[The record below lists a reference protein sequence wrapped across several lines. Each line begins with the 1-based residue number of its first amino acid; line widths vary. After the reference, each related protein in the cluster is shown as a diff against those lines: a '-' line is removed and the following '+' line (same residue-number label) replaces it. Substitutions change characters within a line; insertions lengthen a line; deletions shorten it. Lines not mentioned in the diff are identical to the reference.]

1 MYRQVQ
7 SAMMLTKQ
15 QKAFATV
22 AVLAAL
28 ALAADRLF
36 FAPAMVT
43 ADTSEFAIDA
53 SGDESSESNAA
64 AQSATGPARA
74 STLIAQRLDQ
84 IAQLES
90 FDSAHVSDAFWPA
103 WYIAP
108 EPEQLPAM
116 EEAAP
121 TGPSP
126 AERFQQQHRLTAV
139 MGTGQTGYAVVDGQ
153 MLRLGQKIDGFTL
166 TAISERSAIFELGD
180 LRVEL
185 AVQIAGSHLDGAIIR
200 TESADAAAA
209 ESAPH

>member
-1 MYRQVQ
+1 
-7 SAMMLTKQ
+7 MMLTKQ

-36 FAPAMVT
+36 FAPGMVT

-53 SGDESSESNAA
+53 SGDEGSKSNAA
-64 AQSATGPARA
+64 KQSAAVPARI
-74 STLIAQRLDQ
+74 STVIAQRLDQ

-90 FDSAHVSDAFWPA
+90 FDLSHVSDAFWPG
-103 WYIAP
+103 WYVAP

-116 EEAAP
+116 EEAVP
-121 TGPSP
+121 VGPSP
-126 AERFQQQHRLTAV
+126 AEQFQQQHRLTAV
-139 MGTGQTGYAVVDGQ
+139 MGTGQSGYAVVDGQ

-185 AVQIAGSHLDGAIIR
+185 AVQLAGSHLDGAITR
-200 TESADAAAA
+200 A
-209 ESAPH
+209 E